1 MPKYSQVLANG
12 GCEDQRKQVKVCLS
26 NICPAVFPPYRRRF
40 LSCRLSWMILLTN
53 SSSPPSAMISVT
65 PPVFTEL
72 GGGRREFLELT
83 PWWEQQ
89 DRQRLQRNPIRG
101 LLLSCKQTV
110 LHVMCALTTGLLLTL
125 SEPPTYHQRKL
136 PSLCSIIQ
144 KGSRKKI
151 YNMMKRMETPTF
163 ASNWLAKNGGLHMQ
177 KSYTISVSSFKASIN
192 NVFWGTLT
200 TRIEIKQRFPN
211 YEAFCLVEQTKE
223 LLKGDKSK
231 RHNLYKIFETTKKF
245 KT

>member
-144 KGSRKKI
+144 KGSRKKSI
-151 YNMMKRMETPTF
+151 IWKEWKILPLLPTG
-163 ASNWLAKNGGLHMQ
+163 WQ
-177 KSYTISVSSFKASIN
+177 KTEGCTCRSHTLFLSLPSRRPSI
-192 NVFWGTLT
+192 
-200 TRIEIKQRFPN
+200 
-211 YEAFCLVEQTKE
+211 AFSEEPWQL
-223 LLKGDKSK
+223 G
-231 RHNLYKIFETTKKF
+231 
-245 KT
+245 

>member
-1 MPKYSQVLANG
+1 
-12 GCEDQRKQVKVCLS
+12 
-26 NICPAVFPPYRRRF
+26 
-40 LSCRLSWMILLTN
+40 MILLTN

-110 LHVMCALTTGLLLTL
+110 LNVMCVLTTGLLLTL
-125 SEPPTYHQRKL
+125 SEHHTNHQRKL

-144 KGSRKKI
+144 KGSRKKYI
-151 YNMMKRMETPTF
+151 IWWKEGKLLPLLPTGWQKMEDCTCRSHTLFLSLPSRRPSIT
-163 ASNWLAKNGGLHMQ
+163 
-177 KSYTISVSSFKASIN
+177 SSEEP
-192 NVFWGTLT
+192 WQLG
-200 TRIEIKQRFPN
+200 
-211 YEAFCLVEQTKE
+211 
-223 LLKGDKSK
+223 
-231 RHNLYKIFETTKKF
+231 
-245 KT
+245 